1 MLSVSLSVCVC
12 LDIIMLRD
20 FLGKLISSTLNG
32 SNAWDIFQLIRRSLQ
47 KSEEPHFAFIS
58 TILAELISLLEIA
71 NIPSR
76 DFYSKLL
83 DLFK

>member
-1 MLSVSLSVCVC
+1 
-12 LDIIMLRD
+12 MLRD

-58 TILAELISLLEIA
+58 TILAEWISLLEIA
-71 NIPSR
+71 NIPSS